1 MIFRFNLI
9 LWLFVSLATYG
20 QVQTYELGQ
29 SLGNRDSSKN
39 YLYLYLNTE
48 QKSQDIVN
56 KLNTKKYYKII
67 NKNFNTIL
75 VKCYEADSVWIKNI
89 KRKLN
94 IDYNPCDIEIPY
106 LIMFDKDINY
116 IWDSDTNI
124 EMYTILKK
132 YK

>member
-1 MIFRFNLI
+1 M
-9 LWLFVSLATYG
+9 FVSLATYG
-20 QVQTYELGQ
+20 QVQTYYLVQ
-29 SLGNRDSSKN
+29 SLGNLDPSKN

-75 VKCYEADSVWIKNI
+75 VKCYKADSVWIKNI

-106 LIMFDKDINY
+106 LIIFDKDINY
-116 IWDSDTNI
+116 VWDSDTNI